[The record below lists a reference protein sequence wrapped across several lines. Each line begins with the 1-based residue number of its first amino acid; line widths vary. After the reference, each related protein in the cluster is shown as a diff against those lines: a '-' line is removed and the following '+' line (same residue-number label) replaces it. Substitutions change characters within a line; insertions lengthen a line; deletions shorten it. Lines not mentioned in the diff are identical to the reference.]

1 MAKKSAAHEIR
12 IGRIK
17 AVIWANETS
26 AGVRHNVQLQR
37 IYRPEGEEEWQTSDS
52 FGRDDL
58 LLAAKVADQAHTWI
72 CQQKPT
78 AE

>member
-1 MAKKSAAHEIR
+1 MAKNSAHNIR
-12 IGRIK
+12 VGRIK

-37 IYRPEGEEEWQTSDS
+37 IYRTEGSEEWQTSVS
-52 FGRDDL
+52 FGREDL
-58 LLAAKVADQAHTWI
+58 LLVAKVADRAHSWI
-72 CQQKPT
+72 CKQRQS

>member
-1 MAKKSAAHEIR
+1 MAKKSAHEIR

-26 AGVRHNVQLQR
+26 AGLRHNVQLQR
-37 IYRPEGEEEWQTSDS
+37 IYRPEGSEEWQTSDS

-58 LLAAKVADQAHTWI
+58 LVVAKVADLAHSWI
-72 CQQKPT
+72 HEQKQS

>member
-1 MAKKSAAHEIR
+1 MAKKNAHEIR
-12 IGRIK
+12 YGRIK

-26 AGVRHNVQLQR
+26 AGIRHNVQLQR
-37 IYRPEGEEEWQTSDS
+37 IYRTEGSEDWQTSDS

-58 LLAAKVADQAHTWI
+58 LLVAKVAGEAHTWI
-72 CQQKPT
+72 YQQKKS